1 MTKIKLSNA
10 KQTGSSKNASDQDL
24 RPPNPPWTL
33 IKHCEGSGATLSYY
47 YSDPNSEIP
56 IRDVS
61 HKNDPKPDP
70 NIETLTFGMFSY
82 CDKAMRK
89 SIVNN
94 GIKVQ
99 FFCTSRRNSVRVLT
113 GYYLTGWYYEVE
125 NGDYML
131 AAKNRRFVTP
141 GFRLDELVP
150 YLHGYRIDK
159 FFRTWK
165 KLPEDT
171 SDRLL
176 SLLNKTP
183 DSTSSYISE
192 IRRVEQ
198 LALEEYGSIYQGRSM
213 GFSWK
218 DATKLIKL

>member
-1 MTKIKLSNA
+1 MPDIRQAEK
-10 KQTGSSKNASDQDL
+10 SKDVSHQDH
-24 RPPNPPWTL
+24 RPPNSPWIPIT
-33 IKHCEGSGATLSYY
+33 HRDGSGATLSYY
-47 YSDPNSEIP
+47 YSDPKSEIS

-70 NIETLTFGMFSY
+70 NFETLTFGVFSY

-99 FFCTSRRNSVRVLT
+99 FFCTARRNNVRVLT

-131 AAKNRRFVTP
+131 AAKDGRFVTP
-141 GFRLDELVP
+141 GFRLDELTP

-171 SDRLL
+171 SNRLL
-176 SLLNKTP
+176 SLLNETP
-183 DSTSSYISE
+183 DNLSQYISE

-198 LALEEYGSIYQGRSM
+198 FALEKYGSIYQGRST

-218 DATKLIKL
+218 DAAKLMKL